1 MSDKDNELNER
12 PDETVTEAETTEAVE
27 TSDAAVASTTEAGTD
42 ATTDV
47 DAASIDFDVIYDD
60 DEDETDAAAD
70 TESSETVDVP
80 SAAEQNDETADA
92 DIVKDNANRVNE
104 TLALHKSDDIESL
117 DARAT
122 AASDSA
128 TSVSSRLNREIKRT
142 RKKDAFFLKSNPTF
156 ALNHVTVTHRKT
168 GRNILDDLS
177 LAFQAGAT
185 HAVLVDAEDNQQ
197 HQALLATMVGMIR
210 PDRGNVMNKSANL
223 NEVEPLDVLGHRIGF
238 IPQRFAV
245 RGELD
250 AESNILYAMDAS
262 NRNFLKPK
270 PVIARELLKRVG
282 FTEATSGLP
291 IGKLSELDQRR
302 VAIARALC
310 CEAEV
315 IVADEPTVGL
325 DRDEAAEV
333 LALLSKFKRD
343 ADRKR
348 AIIVVTVNP
357 EVADAMEHSVELE

>member
-1 MSDKDNELNER
+1 MSDKDNELNDKL
-12 PDETVTEAETTEAVE
+12 DETAVE
-27 TSDAAVASTTEAGTD
+27 KDDVETDATETDATSDAVVEASTDD
-42 ATTDV
+42 ATDV
-47 DAASIDFDVIYDD
+47 DVASIAFDVVYDD
-60 DEDETDAAAD
+60 DDESD
-70 TESSETVDVP
+70 TAPVAESSETADAQ
-80 SAAEQNDETADA
+80 SAAEQSDEGADS
-92 DIVKDNANRVNE
+92 DIVTDNADHVNE
-104 TLALHKSDDIESL
+104 TLALRKTDDTESL

-128 TSVSSRLNREIKRT
+128 TSVSSRLDREIKRSK
-142 RKKDAFFLKSNPTF
+142 KKDTFFLKSNPTF
-156 ALNHVTVTHRKT
+156 ALNRVTVTNRKT

-177 LAFQAGAT
+177 LAFQSGAT
-185 HAVLVDAEDNQQ
+185 YAVLVDAEDNEQ

-245 RGELD
+245 RGDLD
-250 AESNILYAMDAS
+250 AEGNILYAMDAS
-262 NRNFLKPK
+262 NRNFLRPK

-282 FTEATSGLP
+282 FTEATSGLL
-291 IGKLSELDQRR
+291 IGKLSGLDQRR

-315 IVADEPTVGL
+315 IIADEPTAGL
-325 DRDEAAEV
+325 DRDDATEV

-357 EVADAMEHSVELE
+357 EISDAMEHSVELE

>member
-27 TSDAAVASTTEAGTD
+27 TSNAAVESATEAGTD

-60 DEDETDAAAD
+60 DEDETDAATD

-185 HAVLVDAEDNQQ
+185 HAVLVDAEDNEQ

-250 AESNILYAMDAS
+250 AERNILYAMDAS

-315 IVADEPTVGL
+315 IVVDEPTVGL

>member
-12 PDETVTEAETTEAVE
+12 PDETVTEAETTEAAE
-27 TSDAAVASTTEAGTD
+27 TSDAAVESTTEAGTD

-92 DIVKDNANRVNE
+92 DIVNE

-185 HAVLVDAEDNQQ
+185 HAVLVDAEDDEQ